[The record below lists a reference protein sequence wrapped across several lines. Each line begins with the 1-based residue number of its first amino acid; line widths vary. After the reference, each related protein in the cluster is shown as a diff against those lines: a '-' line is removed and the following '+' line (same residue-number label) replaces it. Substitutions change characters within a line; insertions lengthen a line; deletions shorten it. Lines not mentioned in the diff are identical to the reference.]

1 MLGYLEYL
9 NLPTKVGIIIV
20 IAFLIMQVIG
30 EILEFK
36 NKVVVPEFMKIRK
49 YFKRRKQEKQVLQ

>member
-20 IAFLIMQVIG
+20 VVFLIMQVIG

-36 NKVVVPEFMKIRK
+36 NKVVPEIYKEVILK
-49 YFKRRKQEKQVLQ
+49 